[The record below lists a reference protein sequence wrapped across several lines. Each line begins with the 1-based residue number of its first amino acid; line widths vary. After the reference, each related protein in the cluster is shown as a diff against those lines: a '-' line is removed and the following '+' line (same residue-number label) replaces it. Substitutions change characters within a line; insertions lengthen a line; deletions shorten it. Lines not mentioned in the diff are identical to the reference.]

1 MTLGEIGGDSVGHL
15 AYCQVG
21 SDLVKPVATGDGL
34 GQPYRLLLGF
44 LRAEF
49 GVYGGVAC
57 IVESHEPKAT
67 LNCGRPLLGVA

>member
-1 MTLGEIGGDSVGHL
+1 MERLGEYIILGDMGGDSVGHL

-21 SDLVKPVATGDGL
+21 KDLVKPVATGEGL
-34 GQPYRLLLGF
+34 GQPYRVVLLGF

-67 LNCGRPLLGVA
+67 LN

>member
-1 MTLGEIGGDSVGHL
+1 MMLGDIGGDSVGHL

-21 SDLVKPVATGDGL
+21 KGLVNPVAAATGEGL
-34 GQPYRLLLGF
+34 GQPYSVLLGF

-57 IVESHEPKAT
+57 MVVSHEPKAT
-67 LNCGRPLLGVA
+67 LN